1 MNAGRTVLT
10 ILLLAMAACVDAQ
23 ELPAAEL
30 NIVPRP
36 AKIKMLPG
44 AFLLTG
50 ETRIVAADRESR
62 RIAGLFNDF
71 LLEQHG
77 LRLEIVAHAPRTS
90 NYIVLQRSAAD
101 ASRAEA
107 YRLEV
112 HPEAIRLSGDAAGL
126 FYGLQTLRQLL
137 PLRPAARIE
146 VPALEI
152 EDRPRFGYRGV
163 LLDVGRHFFSVA
175 YLAASSL
182 RSLSAIE

>member
-1 MNAGRTVLT
+1 MNAGRTVFK
-10 ILLLAMAACVDAQ
+10 ILLLAMAACVGAQ

-77 LRLEIVAHAPRTS
+77 LRLEITSTRPRTA
-90 NYIVLQRSAAD
+90 NYLSF
-101 ASRAEA
+101 SRAD
-107 YRLEV
+107 
-112 HPEAIRLSGDAAGL
+112 PGDLG
-126 FYGLQTLRQLL
+126 Q
-137 PLRPAARIE
+137 P
-146 VPALEI
+146 
-152 EDRPRFGYRGV
+152 
-163 LLDVGRHFFSVA
+163 
-175 YLAASSL
+175 
-182 RSLSAIE
+182 